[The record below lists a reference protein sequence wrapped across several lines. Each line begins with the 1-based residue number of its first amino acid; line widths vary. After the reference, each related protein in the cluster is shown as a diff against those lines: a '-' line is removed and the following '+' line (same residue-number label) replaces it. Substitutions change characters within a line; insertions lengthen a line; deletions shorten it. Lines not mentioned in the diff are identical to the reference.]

1 MKRRFRSSHKSSQSQ
16 EYLRTPVPL
25 KIKLLMIG
33 DSGVG
38 KSCLVQRFSRDEFP
52 SDHIATIGI
61 DYEVK
66 TLDVDDQKV
75 KLQLWDTAGM
85 ERFRTITYA
94 YYRGAHGVIL
104 VYDVTDEQSFFSI
117 RTWMN
122 NIDVHAQK
130 DVCKILVGNK
140 VDVHEERRVS
150 RQRAEELAKDY
161 DVTLFETSA
170 KTNDGVHEAL
180 MHVIRGI
187 IQSRFTDHIAKGDTT
202 VVVDVTTN
210 NKVSGCMNCACQIL

>member
-1 MKRRFRSSHKSSQSQ
+1 
-16 EYLRTPVPL
+16 
-25 KIKLLMIG
+25 MIG

-38 KSCLVQRFSRDEFP
+38 KSCLVQRFSRNEFP

-66 TLDVDDQKV
+66 TIDIDNRKV

-94 YYRGAHGVIL
+94 YYRGAHGIIL
-104 VYDVTDEQSFFSI
+104 VYDTTDEMSFFNV

-122 NIDVHAQK
+122 NIHSHAQN

-140 VDVHEERRVS
+140 VDITENRRVS
-150 RQRAEELAKDY
+150 TQRGQEMAKEY
-161 DVTLFETSA
+161 DIPYFETSA
-170 KTNDGVHEAL
+170 MTGENVQESMMTLIREVIQKHFPSTDEGIGGGIKDG
-180 MHVIRGI
+180 
-187 IQSRFTDHIAKGDTT
+187 TT
-202 VVVDVTTN
+202 KDITVDVTTQSEIGF
-210 NKVSGCMNCACQIL
+210 KKCSCQIL